1 MGNQGC
7 QGEVRAP
14 GAVLSCKERNKAA
27 VFNLYATKQVSDN
40 ENVHHRQTYGGIQG
54 YRCHTQRNLTLI
66 HI

>member
-40 ENVHHRQTYGGIQG
+40 ENVPTYGEIPVS
-54 YRCHTQRNLTLI
+54 HLS
-66 HI
+66 